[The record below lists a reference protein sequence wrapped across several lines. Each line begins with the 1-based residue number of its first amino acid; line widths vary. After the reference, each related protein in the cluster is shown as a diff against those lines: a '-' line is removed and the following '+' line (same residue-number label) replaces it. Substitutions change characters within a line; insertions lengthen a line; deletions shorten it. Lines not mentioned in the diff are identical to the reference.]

1 MKKSPGGL
9 VRELREAAGWSIG
22 SMIQKISELDP
33 EVSFDTATISRFE
46 RDKQE
51 LSNDRLDAVLKVF
64 GMTRATFYSVVE
76 GRSASGD
83 DGDGI
88 IRVPMAAQ
96 VRLDDEGKIALC
108 IADRAQ
114 WPAFME
120 SQLSHVGLR
129 VPDLL
134 VVQQSDSGMSP
145 QIELNDHVLV
155 LRTHTIPSENNRFV
169 LVSSGGYRIRTLQ
182 SDWKGGWTMVP
193 VSPNYPR
200 EPLDDSIQ
208 ILGLVVWIGGLRS

>member
-22 SMIQKISELDP
+22 ALIQKISELDP

-64 GMTRATFYSVVE
+64 GMTRATFYAAVE
-76 GRSASGD
+76 GRSACGD
-83 DGDGI
+83 DGEGI
-88 IRVPMAAQ
+88 IRVPLATHAR
-96 VRLDDEGKIALC
+96 VDDEGKVALS

-114 WPAFME
+114 WPAFIDGQL
-120 SQLSHVGLR
+120 SQLGLR
-129 VPDLL
+129 IPDLL

-145 QIELNDHVLV
+145 QIELNDHILV
-155 LRTHTIPSENNRFV
+155 LRTHTTPSENGRFV
-169 LVSSGGYRIRTLQ
+169 LVSSGGYRVRTLQ

-200 EPLDDSIQ
+200 EPLDASIQ
-208 ILGLVVWIGGLRS
+208 VLGLVVWIGGLRS